1 MGSRRVRIAVV
12 IAALAVL
19 GFAGNQIR
27 LANRVLAEERSREQ
41 AFTDLGWEVTRTLAD
56 LRSAQQAYVAD
67 GQDREYW
74 TARADTHLEAV
85 LRSIDD
91 LRQVADPGTLA
102 ELDEAV
108 AAVADI
114 RALDADAREL
124 IGSDQPLQASDE
136 IFTRGLD
143 LFTRATAQ
151 VQAAR
156 LSERAARADAMGAAR
171 STQAS
176 MLWLVAVVFFLS
188 MLALAPLN
196 RSSEDPSAETDEY
209 DAAEAAA
216 LSMLPPNRPPS
227 DDEPDL
233 SPADGGE
240 AKDADADESPA
251 ADADAAGSPTAEP
264 AVPDLG
270 ATAALCTDF
279 SNLTDQKQIPALLAR
294 TATLMN
300 ASGLVV
306 WVHDENTRA
315 LQPALEHGYPA
326 GTLGRLGSIPRT
338 GDNPTA
344 AAFASRRIQ
353 VVASDESDAGALA
366 APLVAAD
373 RCIGVLS
380 AELRDGWES
389 SDAVQATASIVAAQ
403 LALLLPAD
411 TAAEPVPGTAAE
423 SRDEE
428 AAEPPTA
435 SSSGSG
441 R

>member
-1 MGSRRVRIAVV
+1 MGNRRVRIAVV
-12 IAALAVL
+12 IVALAVL
-19 GFAGNQIR
+19 GFAGNRIR
-27 LANRVLAEERSREQ
+27 LANRALAEERSSEQ
-41 AFTDLGWEVTRTLAD
+41 AFTDLVWAVPLALAD

-74 TARADTHLEAV
+74 TAQADAHLEAV

-91 LRQVADPGTLA
+91 LKQGADPGTLA

-108 AAVADI
+108 AVVADI
-114 RALDADAREL
+114 RELDADARGL

-136 IFTRGLD
+136 IFTRGLE
-143 LFTRATAQ
+143 LFARATAH
-151 VQAAR
+151 VQTAWQA
-156 LSERAARADAMGAAR
+156 ERAARADAMGAAR
-171 STQAS
+171 STQTS
-176 MLWLVAVVFFLS
+176 MSWLVAGVFFLS
-188 MLALAPLN
+188 LLALAPLS
-196 RSSEDPSAETDEY
+196 RSEESAEADEY

-216 LSMLPPNRPPS
+216 LSMLPPNRPAS
-227 DDEPDL
+227 DEHDRP
-233 SPADGGE
+233 PADGGE
-240 AKDADADESPA
+240 AKDDDGA
-251 ADADAAGSPTAEP
+251 PTAEP

-306 WVHDENTRA
+306 WVHDENARA

-338 GDNPTA
+338 ADNPTA

-366 APLVAAD
+366 APLMAAD

-403 LALLLPAD
+403 LAPLLPAD
-411 TAAEPVPGTAAE
+411 AAAE
-423 SRDEE
+423 SVPADAEENRDEE
-428 AAEPPTA
+428 TAEPPAAA
-435 SSSGSG
+435 SSGTE

>member
-1 MGSRRVRIAVV
+1 MGNRRVRIAVV
-12 IAALAVL
+12 IVALAVL
-19 GFAGNQIR
+19 GFAGNRIR
-27 LANRVLAEERSREQ
+27 LANRALAEERSSEQ
-41 AFTDLGWEVTRTLAD
+41 AFTDRVWAVPLALAD

-74 TARADTHLEAV
+74 TAQADAHLEAV

-91 LRQVADPGTLA
+91 LKQVADPGTLA

-108 AAVADI
+108 AVVADI
-114 RALDADAREL
+114 RGLDADARGL

-143 LFTRATAQ
+143 LFERATAH
-151 VQAAR
+151 VQTAWQA
-156 LSERAARADAMGAAR
+156 ERAARADAMGAAR
-171 STQAS
+171 STQTS
-176 MLWLVAVVFFLS
+176 MSWLVAGVFFLS
-188 MLALAPLN
+188 LLALAPLT
-196 RSSEDPSAETDEY
+196 RSEESSAEDDEY
-209 DAAEAAA
+209 DAAETAA
-216 LSMLPPNRPPS
+216 LSMLPPRRPAS
-227 DDEPDL
+227 DEL
-233 SPADGGE
+233 DGAPGDGK
-240 AKDADADESPA
+240 AKDADAAEAPA
-251 ADADAAGSPTAEP
+251 ADAAGAPTAEP

-306 WVHDENTRA
+306 WVHDENARA

-338 GDNPTA
+338 ADNPTA

-366 APLVAAD
+366 APLMAAD
-373 RCIGVLS
+373 RCLGVLS

-389 SDAVQATASIVAAQ
+389 SDAVQATASIVAAL
-403 LALLLPAD
+403 LAPLLPAD
-411 TAAEPVPGTAAE
+411 AAAEPVPADAE
-423 SRDEE
+423 ENRDEE
-428 AAEPPTA
+428 AAEPPAAA
-435 SSSGSG
+435 SSGTE

>member
-19 GFAGNQIR
+19 GFAGNQTR

-171 STQAS
+171 STQSS

-188 MLALAPLN
+188 VLVLAPLN
-196 RSSEDPSAETDEY
+196 RSSEDPSAEADEY

-216 LSMLPPNRPPS
+216 LSMLPPNRPSS
-227 DDEPDL
+227 DEEPDP
-233 SPADGGE
+233 SPGE

-251 ADADAAGSPTAEP
+251 ADADGTPTAEP

-353 VVASDESDAGALA
+353 VVASDDSDAGALA
-366 APLVAAD
+366 APLMAAD

-389 SDAVQATASIVAAQ
+389 SDAVQATASIVAAL
-403 LALLLPAD
+403 LAPLLPAD

-428 AAEPPTA
+428 AAEPPPA

>member
-12 IAALAVL
+12 IVALAVL
-19 GFAGNQIR
+19 GFAGNRIR
-27 LANRVLAEERSREQ
+27 LANRALAEERSSEQ
-41 AFTDLGWEVTRTLAD
+41 AFTDLVWAVPLALAD

-74 TARADTHLEAV
+74 TAQADAHLEAV

-91 LRQVADPGTLA
+91 LKQGADPGTLA

-108 AAVADI
+108 AVVADI
-114 RALDADAREL
+114 RELDADARGL

-143 LFTRATAQ
+143 LFARATER
-151 VQAAR
+151 VQTAWQA
-156 LSERAARADAMGAAR
+156 ERAARADAMSAAR
-171 STQAS
+171 STQTS
-176 MLWLVAVVFFLS
+176 MSWLVAGVFFLS
-188 MLALAPLN
+188 LLALAPLS
-196 RSSEDPSAETDEY
+196 RSEDSAEADEY

-216 LSMLPPNRPPS
+216 LSMLPPNRPAS
-227 DDEPDL
+227 DEHDRP
-233 SPADGGE
+233 PADGGE
-240 AKDADADESPA
+240 AKDDDGA
-251 ADADAAGSPTAEP
+251 PTAEP

-306 WVHDENTRA
+306 WVHDENARA

-338 GDNPTA
+338 ADNPTA

-366 APLVAAD
+366 APLMAAD

-403 LALLLPAD
+403 LAPLLPAD
-411 TAAEPVPGTAAE
+411 AAAEPVPDADAE
-423 SRDEE
+423 ENRDEE
-428 AAEPPTA
+428 AAEPPAAA
-435 SSSGSG
+435 SSGTE

>member
-12 IAALAVL
+12 IVALAVL
-19 GFAGNQIR
+19 GFAGNRIR
-27 LANRVLAEERSREQ
+27 LANRALAEERSSEQ
-41 AFTDLGWEVTRTLAD
+41 AFTDLVWAVPLALAD

-74 TARADTHLEAV
+74 TAQADAHLEAV

-91 LRQVADPGTLA
+91 VKQVADPGTLA

-108 AAVADI
+108 AVVADI
-114 RALDADAREL
+114 RELDADARGL

-143 LFTRATAQ
+143 LFARATEH
-151 VQAAR
+151 VQTAWQA
-156 LSERAARADAMGAAR
+156 ERAARADAMSAAR
-171 STQAS
+171 STQTS
-176 MLWLVAVVFFLS
+176 MSWLVAGVFFLS
-188 MLALAPLN
+188 LLALAPLS
-196 RSSEDPSAETDEY
+196 RSEESAEADEY

-216 LSMLPPNRPPS
+216 LSMLPPNRPAS
-227 DDEPDL
+227 DEHDRP
-233 SPADGGE
+233 PADGGE
-240 AKDADADESPA
+240 AKDADGA
-251 ADADAAGSPTAEP
+251 PTAEP

-306 WVHDENTRA
+306 WVHDETARA

-338 GDNPTA
+338 ADNPTA

-366 APLVAAD
+366 APLMAAD

-403 LALLLPAD
+403 LAPLLPAD
-411 TAAEPVPGTAAE
+411 AAAEPVPDADAE
-423 SRDEE
+423 ENRDEE
-428 AAEPPTA
+428 AAEPPAAA
-435 SSSGSG
+435 SSGTE